1 MGLELGFRELGEV
14 PYEPTWHAMQRF
26 VAERDKS
33 VMDEAWLLQHPA
45 VFTQGQ
51 AGKAEHVL
59 FPGDIPVIQVD
70 RGGQVT
76 YHAPASWSPTCC
88 SMSAAWDWACAS
100 WSAGSSRA

>member
-51 AGKAEHVL
+51 
-59 FPGDIPVIQVD
+59 
-70 RGGQVT
+70 
-76 YHAPASWSPTCC
+76 
-88 SMSAAWDWACAS
+88 
-100 WSAGSSRA
+100 